1 MKGGRSTSPLE
12 VPSATS
18 FRYFAGCMSSSTG
31 RGWLRRAGAGLLGAA
46 LLMTLGAADTPHA
59 QAQEGETK
67 VAVKGRLLGGD
78 QLLNPVWVEAKDP
91 KNHRYTFRQPSTT
104 VGKAAKRLTAY
115 LPKELA
121 IAALGDGPR
130 PTGTITM
137 HVSGGRTTPVTV
149 VVAEGQNVQFVNHD
163 PFTHM
168 LYSVTEGNGSMAPE
182 KTEKDKQRTWKPP
195 APGVYEIRDK
205 LFPSVRSWIVV
216 EPKVVAMG
224 TPINMNEFVVGDLP
238 PGSYELR
245 AYFSGK
251 PVGKPLPIDVKPGPA
266 LQPLAGPL
274 VLADKKK
281 KKDDAK
287 GDDDKEEPT
296 E

>member
-1 MKGGRSTSPLE
+1 ME

-46 LLMTLGAADTPHA
+46 LLVALGAGSVGMVSTTPAH
-59 QAQEGETK
+59 AQEGETK
-67 VAVKGRLLGGD
+67 VAVKGRLLGGN

-104 VGKAAKRLTAY
+104 VGKAAKKLTAY

-130 PTGTITM
+130 PTGTVTM
-137 HVSGGRTTPVTV
+137 HLSGGRTTPVTV

-163 PFTHM
+163 PFTHT

-182 KTEKDKQRTWKPP
+182 KTDKDKQRTWKPP
-195 APGVYEIRDK
+195 GPGVYEIRDK

-251 PVGKPLPIDVKPGPA
+251 PVGKPLPIDVKPVPA

-281 KKDDAK
+281 K
-287 GDDDKEEPT
+287 DDDKKEEPAK
-296 E
+296 

>member
-1 MKGGRSTSPLE
+1 VS
-12 VPSATS
+12 
-18 FRYFAGCMSSSTG
+18 
-31 RGWLRRAGAGLLGAA
+31 LLGAA
-46 LLMTLGAADTPHA
+46 LVVTLGAVTTTRDAG
-59 QAQEGETK
+59 AQEER
-67 VAVKGRLLGGD
+67 VAVKGRLLGGN

-104 VGKAAKRLTAY
+104 VGKAAKKLSAY

-130 PTGTITM
+130 PTGTVTM

-163 PFTHM
+163 PFPHT
-168 LYSVTEGNGSMAPE
+168 LYSVTEGGGSMAPE
-182 KTEKDKQRTWKPP
+182 KTAKDKQRTWKPP
-195 APGVYEIRDK
+195 KAGVYEIRDK
-205 LFPSVRSWIVV
+205 MFPSVRSWIVV
-216 EPKVVAMG
+216 EPKVVGFG
-224 TPINMNEFVVGDLP
+224 TPINANEFVVPDLP

-251 PVGKPLPIDVKPGPA
+251 PVGKPLPIDVKPVPA
-266 LQPLAGPL
+266 LQPLPQPL

-281 KKDDAK
+281 KGDGEGKGKDEAA
-287 GDDDKEEPT
+287 DKEAPAN
-296 E
+296 

>member
-1 MKGGRSTSPLE
+1 
-12 VPSATS
+12 
-18 FRYFAGCMSSSTG
+18 MSSSTE

-46 LLMTLGAADTPHA
+46 LLVTLGATTTPHA
-59 QAQEGETK
+59 NAQEGETK
-67 VAVKGRLLGGD
+67 VAVKGRLLGGN

-104 VGKAAKRLTAY
+104 VGKAAKKLTAY
-115 LPKELA
+115 IPKEVA

-130 PTGTITM
+130 PSGTVTM
-137 HVSGGRTTPVTV
+137 HISGGRTTPVTV
-149 VVAEGQNVQFVNHD
+149 VLAEGQNVQFVNHD

-168 LYSVTEGNGSMAPE
+168 LYSVTEGNGMMAAE
-182 KTEKDKQRTWKPP
+182 KTDKDKQRTWKPP
-195 APGVYEIRDK
+195 KAGVYEVRDK

-216 EPKVVAMG
+216 EPNVVAMG
-224 TPINMNEFVVGDLP
+224 TPINANEFVVPDLT

-251 PVGKPLPIDVKPGPA
+251 AVGKPLKIDVKPAPA
-266 LQPLAGPL
+266 LQPLPGPL

-281 KKDDAK
+281 KDDKDGDKDADKDDEK
-287 GDDDKEEPT
+287 KEEPAK
-296 E
+296 

>member
-1 MKGGRSTSPLE
+1 
-12 VPSATS
+12 
-18 FRYFAGCMSSSTG
+18 MSSSKE
-31 RGWLRRAGAGLLGAA
+31 RGWLRRAGAGLPGAA
-46 LLMTLGAADTPHA
+46 LLVTLGAVTTSPAR
-59 QAQEGETK
+59 AQEGDTK
-67 VAVKGRLLGGD
+67 VAVKGRLLGGN

-104 VGKAAKRLTAY
+104 VGKAAKKLTAY

-149 VVAEGQNVQFVNHD
+149 VIAEGQNVQFVNHD
-163 PFTHM
+163 PFMHM
-168 LYSVTEGNGSMAPE
+168 LYSVTEGNGMMAPE
-182 KTEKDKQRTWKPP
+182 KTDKDKQRTWKPP
-195 APGVYEIRDK
+195 GPGVYEIRDK

-224 TPINMNEFVVGDLP
+224 TPINMSEFVVGDLP

-245 AYFSGK
+245 GYFSGK
-251 PVGKPLPIDVKPGPA
+251 PVGKPLPIEVKPVPA
-266 LQPLAGPL
+266 LQPLPGPL

-281 KKDDAK
+281 KDAGDKKDDNEA
-287 GDDDKEEPT
+287 PAP
-296 E
+296 

>member
-1 MKGGRSTSPLE
+1 M
-12 VPSATS
+12 
-18 FRYFAGCMSSSTG
+18 
-31 RGWLRRAGAGLLGAA
+31 
-46 LLMTLGAADTPHA
+46 
-59 QAQEGETK
+59 
-67 VAVKGRLLGGD
+67 
-78 QLLNPVWVEAKDP
+78 
-91 KNHRYTFRQPSTT
+91 
-104 VGKAAKRLTAY
+104 
-115 LPKELA
+115 
-121 IAALGDGPR
+121 
-130 PTGTITM
+130 
-137 HVSGGRTTPVTV
+137 
-149 VVAEGQNVQFVNHD
+149 
-163 PFTHM
+163 
-168 LYSVTEGNGSMAPE
+168 
-182 KTEKDKQRTWKPP
+182 
-195 APGVYEIRDK
+195 
-205 LFPSVRSWIVV
+205 V